1 MTQTPP
7 PAPFLGQFITET
19 TEVTAAVH
27 GHRVVQLDPDGSR
40 RIVARHVSGG
50 TAETWAE
57 QRERLLGIGQPMV
70 FWGLLQHPGISTTM
84 LPGRYLPYPP
94 ADGIPIPA
102 IEEPVNQV
110 PFLIPY
116 REHAA
121 RYAHQLDDAMG
132 HHTLQSS
139 SEEDRL
145 TVFQSLSAMIGVAAM
160 KYQEWSEVDPEAL
173 IVGGNFDGT
182 LEWKRFLTYYEG
194 VDANL
199 CGQCDIA
206 TFARRFLFHADLPAF
221 RRLYR
226 QGIIYSADRS
236 TDPWS
241 PAIFDAATPPADE
254 YFDKLDEYYHL
265 MLEYY
270 DNEVGLSN

>member
-1 MTQTPP
+1 MTSQLDYIPP
-7 PAPFLGQFITET
+7 GSIWDGVTVYINGLVSIEEGPFPVLLRMLGDKTRRFSEWRGAGHLPMTELRYVTEQLGWETVGITYDNTLDFVGVHGYDMTFLGY
-19 TEVTAAVH
+19 
-27 GHRVVQLDPDGSR
+27 DG
-40 RIVARHVSGG
+40 
-50 TAETWAE
+50 T
-57 QRERLLGIGQPMV
+57 LG
-70 FWGLLQHPGISTTM
+70 LE
-84 LPGRYLPYPP
+84 
-94 ADGIPIPA
+94 A
-102 IEEPVNQV
+102 VNQ
-110 PFLIPY
+110 FYLLNQY
-116 REHAA
+116 RAHAA
-121 RYAHQLDDAMG
+121 RYAHQLDAALG
-132 HHTLQSS
+132 HHSLQGA

-145 TVFQSLSAMIGVAAM
+145 VVFQSLSAMIGVAAM
-160 KYQEWSEVDPEAL
+160 KYEEWSEVDPEAL

-226 QGIIYSADRS
+226 QGIIYSADRT